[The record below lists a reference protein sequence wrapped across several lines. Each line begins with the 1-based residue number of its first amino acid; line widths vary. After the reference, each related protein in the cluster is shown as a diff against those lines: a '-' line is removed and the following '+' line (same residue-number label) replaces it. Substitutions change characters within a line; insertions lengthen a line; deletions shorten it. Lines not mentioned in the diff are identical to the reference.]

1 MDRSCCACRTYARGT
16 WTYYRIGKDMFRFLT
31 SGESHGPG
39 LTAILEGIP
48 AGLKLSAEDIDIH
61 LKRRQGGYGRGGRMK
76 IEQDRVIFRSGVR
89 HGLTLGSPITL
100 EIENRDWQN
109 WQVKMSVTPV
119 DEPVEAVTLVRPGHA
134 DFAGVI
140 KYGHQDIRNVIER
153 SSARETAARV
163 AVGAVCQALLH
174 EFGIEIHSHVLS
186 IGPVGSR
193 DAHSSAIGNAFT
205 AAYWEQVEQSPVRC
219 GSHELE
225 VEMINYIQ
233 HCKSQG
239 ETCGGVFE
247 VVATGVPVGLGSY
260 SQWDRRLNAR
270 LALALMSIPSV
281 KGVEM
286 GAGFDA
292 SALQGSQVHDVVQWS
307 DAGGWQHLTNN
318 AGGVEGGI
326 SNGASVVARVAV
338 KPIST
343 LAHPLPTVDVRTRE
357 NVDQGRYERS
367 DVCVV
372 PAAGV
377 VGEAMLAIVL
387 AEACLEK
394 FGGDSIA
401 ETLANFRSYL
411 SGL

>member
-1 MDRSCCACRTYARGT
+1 
-16 WTYYRIGKDMFRFLT
+16 MFRFLT

-39 LTAILEGIP
+39 LTAIIEGTP

-76 IEQDRVIFRSGVR
+76 IEQDRVILRSGVR

-100 EIENRDWQN
+100 EIENRDWEN

-163 AVGAVCQALLH
+163 AVGAVCQVLLQ

-186 IGPVGSR
+186 IGPLGSR
-193 DAHSSAIGNAFT
+193 DADRSAIGKTFT

-233 HCKSQG
+233 HCKAQA

-260 SQWDRRLNAR
+260 SQWDRRLNAK
-270 LALALMSIPSV
+270 LAQALMSIPSV
-281 KGVEM
+281 KGVEI

-307 DAGGWQHLTNN
+307 EAGGWQHLTNN

-326 SNGASVVARVAV
+326 SNGAPVVARVAV

-343 LAHPLPTVDVRTRE
+343 LAHPLPTVDIRTRE
-357 NVDQGRYERS
+357 NVEQGRYERS

-387 AEACLEK
+387 AETCLEK
-394 FGGDSIA
+394 FGGDSMA
-401 ETLANFRSYL
+401 ETLANFRAYSA
-411 SGL
+411 SQ

>member
-1 MDRSCCACRTYARGT
+1 
-16 WTYYRIGKDMFRFLT
+16 MFRFLT

-76 IEQDRVIFRSGVR
+76 IEQDRVIFRSGLR

-186 IGPVGSR
+186 IGPVGSS
-193 DAHSSAIGNAFT
+193 DAQRSAIGNAFT

-292 SALQGSQVHDVVQWS
+292 STLLGSQVHDVVQWS

-326 SNGASVVARVAV
+326 SNGAPVVARVAV

-357 NVDQGRYERS
+357 NVGQGRYERS

-387 AEACLEK
+387 AEASLEK
-394 FGGDSIA
+394 FGGDSLA

-411 SGL
+411 ATN

>member
-1 MDRSCCACRTYARGT
+1 
-16 WTYYRIGKDMFRFLT
+16 MFRFLT

-163 AVGAVCQALLH
+163 AVGAVCQALLK

-193 DAHSSAIGNAFT
+193 DAHRSAIGNTFT

-281 KGVEM
+281 KGVEI

-326 SNGASVVARVAV
+326 SNGAPVVARVAV

-357 NVDQGRYERS
+357 NVGQGRYERS

-394 FGGDSIA
+394 FGGDSMA
-401 ETLANFRSYL
+401 ETLANFKSYL
-411 SGL
+411 ATN

>member
-1 MDRSCCACRTYARGT
+1 
-16 WTYYRIGKDMFRFLT
+16 MFRFLT

-193 DAHSSAIGNAFT
+193 DAQRSAIGNAFT

-239 ETCGGVFE
+239 ETCGGIFE

-326 SNGASVVARVAV
+326 SNGAPVVARVAV

-394 FGGDSIA
+394 FGGDSMA